1 MHDLI
6 ARAEGAVQISVEAK
20 GAGVAEQLRALPGV
34 RSVDQVLRGE
44 GRVAVTLT
52 ADGSRDLRPHVFEL
66 AKSNGWTLY
75 ELHQQAGSLEALFRQ
90 LTTAAP
96 EEGVPA

>member
-1 MHDLI
+1 
-6 ARAEGAVQISVEAK
+6 
-20 GAGVAEQLRALPGV
+20 
-34 RSVDQVLRGE
+34 
-44 GRVAVTLT
+44 VTLT

-66 AKSNGWTLY
+66 AKSKGWTLY

-96 EEGVPA
+96 EAGVPA

>member
-1 MHDLI
+1 MDATRLVPGYPE
-6 ARAEGAVQISVEAK
+6 ASAEVFRLAVD
-20 GAGVAEQLRALPGV
+20 R
-34 RSVDQVLRGE
+34 
-44 GRVAVTLT
+44 
-52 ADGSRDLRPHVFEL
+52 
-66 AKSNGWTLY
+66 GWTLY